1 MLRNSKF
8 SSPFLLRGC
17 SLLVVLQS
25 AVDSRNDGLGMT
37 GLLTSNEGA
46 SAVYKV

>member
-17 SLLVVLQS
+17 SPLAVLHS
-25 AVDSRNDGLGMT
+25 AVGFRNEGLGMT

-46 SAVYKV
+46 SAVCKV